1 MALDGIYTHHL
12 IKELQQEITQFR
24 VESIWHNH
32 TFFFFQF
39 YHQKQRKHLI
49 FNLNA
54 SFVGCYI
61 TKNPLPK
68 QEPTS
73 FVNQLKKY
81 FEGGILTKIEQYR
94 TDRVFIFNFTV
105 YDFILGP
112 LERQL
117 IFEAMGKHANLYIV
131 ENGKIIDLYKKSF
144 VVDGRHLI
152 PNAQFEFFITEKS
165 DATFYQ
171 YHPLLEPKNIT
182 EKYLGISLRLAKFL
196 HQTGQNPYE
205 IPVQPTLSLKENKS
219 YFFNIFE
226 GEVKHF
232 NTLSEAL
239 DNRTIELNN
248 PKLEYEKVLKD
259 NIKKLTRKLEHLIQQ
274 KEKSLINLSYKEKG
288 DYIYSQNIDLQLK
301 LNFLDHVELDETKS
315 LSQNAQHFYK
325 LYQKAKRAIEFLD
338 QEIEILKED
347 ILVFEH
353 LFDELSR
360 ASKNE
365 LIDFNEI
372 LKPYLPKIKHK
383 NKKPH
388 ESKILTIHD
397 QGVTY
402 YVGKNAYQNEYLLR
416 TYQKNG
422 YFWFHVKDASGSHVV
437 VKSDSLTESIIRT
450 ASMLAAY
457 YSSQRLSSSIPVIYT
472 DIKNVKRMANKPA
485 SLVKVKNEKAIYIDI
500 DETKIHN
507 LIHER

>member
-1 MALDGIYTHHL
+1 
-12 IKELQQEITQFR
+12 
-24 VESIWHNH
+24 
-32 TFFFFQF
+32 
-39 YHQKQRKHLI
+39 
-49 FNLNA
+49 
-54 SFVGCYI
+54 
-61 TKNPLPK
+61 
-68 QEPTS
+68 
-73 FVNQLKKY
+73 
-81 FEGGILTKIEQYR
+81 
-94 TDRVFIFNFTV
+94 
-105 YDFILGP
+105 FILGP

-165 DATFYQ
+165 DATSYQ

-288 DYIYSQNIDLQLK
+288 DYIYSQNI
-301 LNFLDHVELDETKS
+301 
-315 LSQNAQHFYK
+315 
-325 LYQKAKRAIEFLD
+325 
-338 QEIEILKED
+338 
-347 ILVFEH
+347 
-353 LFDELSR
+353 
-360 ASKNE
+360 
-365 LIDFNEI
+365 
-372 LKPYLPKIKHK
+372 
-383 NKKPH
+383 
-388 ESKILTIHD
+388 
-397 QGVTY
+397 
-402 YVGKNAYQNEYLLR
+402 
-416 TYQKNG
+416 
-422 YFWFHVKDASGSHVV
+422 
-437 VKSDSLTESIIRT
+437 
-450 ASMLAAY
+450 
-457 YSSQRLSSSIPVIYT
+457 
-472 DIKNVKRMANKPA
+472 
-485 SLVKVKNEKAIYIDI
+485 
-500 DETKIHN
+500 
-507 LIHER
+507 